1 MMFRA
6 DKMKLPIA
14 LVPNGSGNDT
24 CKSIGLNSIDQA
36 LEYIKKGDTLK
47 VDLNRVYIDGDTFEE
62 IENQTDDQK
71 YQRIRYSLINSS
83 VGFIA
88 KVVHSAI
95 SAKNWAG
102 SGSYF
107 VGGVKEFFASGHADT
122 YKI

>member
-95 SAKNWAG
+95 SAKSWAG

-107 VGGVKEFFASGHADT
+107 VGGVKEFFASGYAET

>member
-24 CKSIGLNSIDQA
+24 CKSIWLNSIDQA
-36 LEYIKKGDTLK
+36 LESIKKGDTLK

-71 YQRIRYSLINSS
+71 YKKMIQSN
-83 VGFIA
+83 
-88 KVVHSAI
+88 
-95 SAKNWAG
+95 
-102 SGSYF
+102 
-107 VGGVKEFFASGHADT
+107 
-122 YKI
+122 